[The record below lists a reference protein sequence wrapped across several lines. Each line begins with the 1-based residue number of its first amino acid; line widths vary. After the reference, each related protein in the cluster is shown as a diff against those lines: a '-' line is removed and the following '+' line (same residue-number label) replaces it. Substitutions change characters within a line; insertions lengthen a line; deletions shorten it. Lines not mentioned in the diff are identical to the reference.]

1 MQEAPRM
8 TEARPE
14 TRSAARPLRCAVVGV
29 GHMGRLHAEKYAT
42 MPGWDLVA
50 VADIDTA
57 AARRA
62 AEHSNTRATAD
73 YRELLGEVDAV
84 SIAVPTPIHHGVA
97 RDFLA
102 AGSHVLVEK
111 PITRTIDEADDLIRL
126 ARQMGRTLQVG
137 HLERYNAALMAAD
150 LEQGQPRFIEATR
163 IAPFRTRGSD
173 VSVVLDL
180 MIHDIDLILEI
191 VDSEVEKVDASG
203 SPVLSDDID
212 IANARLVFANG
223 CIANVTASRVSVK
236 VERMMRLFLPD
247 SYVSID
253 FLNGRVQRHRIGKR
267 HSAGEFPEVVT
278 ETLSVP
284 PGDAL
289 QTQIS
294 HFGRCI
300 RQRAEPPTSGTAA
313 RRALALAARIGE
325 LLDRGHG

>member
-1 MQEAPRM
+1 MIEAH
-8 TEARPE
+8 PE
-14 TRSAARPLRCAVVGV
+14 TEPAGRPLRCAVIGV
-29 GHMGRLHAEKYAT
+29 GHMGRLHAKKYAA
-42 MPGWDLVA
+42 MPDWELVA
-50 VADIDTA
+50 VADVDAET
-57 AARRA
+57 ARRVA
-62 AEHSNTRATAD
+62 SQSDTVALVD
-73 YRELLGEVDAV
+73 YRELLGKVDAV

-126 ARQMGRTLQVG
+126 ARQKERTLQVG
-137 HLERYNAALMAAD
+137 HLERYNAALLAAD
-150 LEQGQPRFIEATR
+150 LGRSAPRFIEATR
-163 IAPFRTRGSD
+163 IAPFSPRGSD

-191 VDSEVEKVDASG
+191 VDSEVEQVDASG

-223 CIANVTASRVSVK
+223 CVANVTASRVSAK
-236 VERMMRLFLPD
+236 VERKMRLFLPD
-247 SYVSID
+247 RYVSID
-253 FLNGRVQRHRIGKR
+253 FLNGRVQRHRIRSRQGD
-267 HSAGEFPEVVT
+267 SGLPDVVN
-278 ETLSVP
+278 ETLTVP

-289 QTQIS
+289 ETQIT

-300 RQRAEPPTSGTAA
+300 RQHSEPSTSGVAA

-325 LLDRGHG
+325 LLDRR

>member
-1 MQEAPRM
+1 MIEVH
-8 TEARPE
+8 PE
-14 TRSAARPLRCAVVGV
+14 TRTAAQPLRCAVIGV
-29 GHMGRLHAEKYAT
+29 GHMGRLHAEKYAA
-42 MPGWDLVA
+42 MPDWDLVA
-50 VADIDTA
+50 VADVDA
-57 AARRA
+57 AAAQRVA
-62 AEHSNTRATAD
+62 THSDSVALLD
-73 YRELLGEVDAV
+73 YRELLGKVDAV

-126 ARQMGRTLQVG
+126 ARQKGRTLQVG
-137 HLERYNAALMAAD
+137 HLERYNAALLAAD
-150 LEQGQPRFIEATR
+150 LGRGAPRLIEANR
-163 IAPFRTRGSD
+163 IAPFSPRGSD

-191 VDSEVEKVDASG
+191 VDSEVEQVDAAG

-223 CIANVTASRVSVK
+223 CVANVTASRVSVK
-236 VERMMRLFLPD
+236 VERKMRLFLPD
-247 SYVSID
+247 RYVSID
-253 FLNGRVQRHRIGKR
+253 FLHGRVQRHRMRRRQGD
-267 HSAGEFPEVVT
+267 SGPPEVIN
-278 ETLSVP
+278 ETLTVP

-289 QTQIS
+289 QTQIM

-300 RQRAEPPTSGTAA
+300 RQRTEPHTSGVAA

-325 LLDRGHG
+325 LLDRR

>member
-1 MQEAPRM
+1 MID
-8 TEARPE
+8 ARPE
-14 TRSAARPLRCAVVGV
+14 ALPTARPLRCAVVGV
-29 GHMGRLHAEKYAT
+29 GHMGRLHAEKYAA

-50 VADIDTA
+50 VADIDA
-57 AARRA
+57 EVAQQVARNSKA
-62 AEHSNTRATAD
+62 VALAD

-126 ARQMGRTLQVG
+126 ARQVDRTLQVG
-137 HLERYNAALMAAD
+137 HLERYNAALLAAD
-150 LEQGQPRFIEATR
+150 LGRGEPRFIEATR

-180 MIHDIDLILEI
+180 MIHDIDLILEL
-191 VDSEVEKVDASG
+191 VDSEVVQVDAAG

-223 CIANVTASRVSVK
+223 CVANVTASRVSVK
-236 VERMMRLFLPD
+236 VERIMRLFLPD
-247 SYVSID
+247 SYVSVD
-253 FLNGRVQRHRIGKR
+253 FLNGRVQRHHISKR
-267 HSAGEFPEVVT
+267 KSAGFPEVVS

-289 QTQIS
+289 KSQIT
-294 HFGRCI
+294 HFGHCI
-300 RQRAEPPTSGTAA
+300 QQRTEPPTSGAAA

-325 LLDRGHG
+325 LLDRS